1 MLGKEG
7 SRARQAQPAEDV
19 GTKEDFVL
27 GKAATAAAA
36 PAAAPSSPTDTSGV
50 STGTTTAA
58 APADAPSPS
67 TDTSGIAT
75 DAATIPLLF

>member
-36 PAAAPSSPTDTSGV
+36 PSSPTDTSGA
-50 STGTTTAA
+50 STGTATAA
-58 APADAPSPS
+58 TPADAPSPS